1 MVFGTYYG
9 HNSSRKGF
17 REKDPGYVGIRANKD
32 LWRDLSS
39 ESNILLGVLF
49 YYQRQKENVTDMA
62 RDASTRNPQSYLLV
76 SCKLP
81 KVFRKRLESVSA
93 PNLEPTCMYVNHV
106 TKTATN
112 KQNIKKRTKRLVLFS
127 RHHPFIPQAAQNNRL
142 GGSEYADP
150 LLRLFE

>member
-62 RDASTRNPQSYLLV
+62 RDASTRNPQFFLLV

-81 KVFRKRLESVSA
+81 EVFRKCLEFIEA
-93 PNLEPTCMYVNHV
+93 PNLKPT
-106 TKTATN
+106 
-112 KQNIKKRTKRLVLFS
+112 
-127 RHHPFIPQAAQNNRL
+127 
-142 GGSEYADP
+142 
-150 LLRLFE
+150 